1 MSRKLIVILGP
12 TAVGKTS
19 YAISKALEEGSPV
32 ISCDS
37 RQIFREMRIGTA
49 VPSPEELAAVKHYFI
64 QTESVTSNYT
74 AGKYEEDALALS
86 GGLFAAGHETLV
98 MCGGSMMYIDAVCE
112 GFDSIPSAAPG
123 VRESLMEM
131 LSEEGVGALAERL
144 RELDPETW
152 ERVDRNN
159 PHRLV
164 RALEV
169 CITTGRPYSSFRKGR
184 KAERDFE
191 IEKVGLTMPREKLY
205 KRIDA
210 RVDRMIG
217 EGLVD
222 EVRSL
227 LPYRNL
233 PALRTVGYQEI
244 FPYLDGE
251 ISLDEAVSLV
261 KRNSRRYAKRQ
272 MTWWRRDESIN
283 WIDAESL

>member
-1 MSRKLIVILGP
+1 MSRKLTVILGP

-19 YAISKALEEGSPV
+19 YAISKALEAGSPV

-49 VPSPEELAAVKHYFI
+49 VPSPEELSAVKHYFI
-64 QTESVTSNYT
+64 QTESITSNYT
-74 AGKYEEDALALS
+74 AGRYEEDALALI
-86 GGLFAAGHETLV
+86 GKLFSEGHETLV

-112 GFDSIPSAAPG
+112 GFDSIPPAGPG
-123 VRESLMEM
+123 VREALMEM
-131 LSEEGVGALAERL
+131 LSEEGVGALAEKL
-144 RELDPETW
+144 RHLDPQTW
-152 ERVDRNN
+152 ETVDRNN

-169 CITTGRPYSSFRKGR
+169 CITTGQPYSSFRKGK
-184 KAERDFE
+184 KAERDFD
-191 IEKVGLTMPREKLY
+191 IEKTGLVMPREKLY
-205 KRIDA
+205 ARIDA
-210 RVDRMIG
+210 RVDRMI
-217 EGLVD
+217 EDGLVE

-233 PALRTVGYQEI
+233 PALKTVGYQEI

-272 MTWWRRDESIN
+272 MTWWRRDPDIE
-283 WIDAESL
+283 WVDAESL